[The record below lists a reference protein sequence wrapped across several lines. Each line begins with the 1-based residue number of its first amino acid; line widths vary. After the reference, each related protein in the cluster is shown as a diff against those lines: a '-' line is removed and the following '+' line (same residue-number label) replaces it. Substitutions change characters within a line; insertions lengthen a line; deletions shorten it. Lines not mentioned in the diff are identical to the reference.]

1 MAGKAKDVSALI
13 EEALALELEDAKEA
27 GRLGFMA
34 RALVQATMPH
44 SKPDSNEFVRTNGFY
59 ELTMLAPT
67 AVGLPYGTYPRLLMA
82 WITTEAVRTKS
93 SELVLGQSLSEFMK
107 QLGMNPTGGRWGN
120 IARLK
125 EQMVK
130 LFRTSISCEYSDG
143 ERTTLLNVQTVKSA
157 DLWWNPQHPE
167 QAGLWESKLI
177 LNQDFYDE
185 VVKSPVPL
193 DLGVLK
199 ALSKSPMAIDIYVWA
214 SYRRSYAK
222 RITEIPWEGLQ
233 MQFGAGYSS
242 DSRGRADFKRNFL
255 KAANKVA
262 LYDPNLGLAEGEN
275 GLILV
280 PKRTHI
286 KKMG

>member
-44 SKPDSNEFVRTNGFY
+44 SKPETNEFIRTNGFY
-59 ELTMLAPT
+59 ELTMMAPT

-143 ERTTLLNVQTVKSA
+143 DRTTLLNVQTVKTA
-157 DLWWNPQHPE
+157 DLWWNPQQPD

-222 RITEIPWEGLQ
+222 RLTQIPWEGLQ
-233 MQFGAGYSS
+233 MQFGAGYGN

-262 LYDPNLGLAEGEN
+262 VYDMNLGLAEGEH
-275 GLILV
+275 GLILM

-286 KKMG
+286 RKKE

>member
-13 EEALALELEDAKEA
+13 EEALALEVEDAKEA

-44 SKPDSNEFVRTNGFY
+44 SDPGTNEFVRTNGY
-59 ELTMLAPT
+59 YQLTMLAPSKI
-67 AVGLPYGTYPRLLMA
+67 GLPYGSYPRLLMA
-82 WITTEAVRTKS
+82 WLTTEAVRTKS
-93 SELVLGQSLSEFMK
+93 NELILGNSLSEFMRG
-107 QLGMNPTGGRWGN
+107 LGLLPTGGRWGTVS
-120 IARLK
+120 RVK
-125 EQMVK
+125 DQMVR
-130 LFRTSISCEYSDG
+130 LFSTSISCVYDEG
-143 ERTTLLNVQTVKSA
+143 PRTSLANVTTVSKA
-157 DLWWNPQHPE
+157 DLWWDPQQPD
-167 QAGLWESKLI
+167 QAGLWESKVLLTTEFFNEI
-177 LNQDFYDE
+177 TE
-185 VVKSPVPL
+185 SPVPL

-222 RITEIPWEGLQ
+222 RLTEIPWEGLQ
-233 MQFGAGYSS
+233 MQFGAGYGS

-262 LYDPNLGLAEGEN
+262 MYDANLGLAEGEH

-286 KKMG
+286 RKLG